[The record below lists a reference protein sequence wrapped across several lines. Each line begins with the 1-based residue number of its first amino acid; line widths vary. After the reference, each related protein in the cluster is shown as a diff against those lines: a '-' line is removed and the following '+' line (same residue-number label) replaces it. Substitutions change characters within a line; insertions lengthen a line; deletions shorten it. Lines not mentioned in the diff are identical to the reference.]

1 MVQKVP
7 AKVAAKAAG
16 KRKQAEEA
24 AAQGFD
30 DAERAILPGAEAQDA
45 QRRFGQPQNP
55 HDPPE
60 AHALGAAADGA
71 APSGGAGASA
81 GELAGGSRPARPEPG
96 AAPEPGAGLGSSSP
110 PAAKK
115 AKGKEAKG
123 GSRFKGVYVD
133 KAVASKWKASIRLE
147 HKEVHLGYYENEE
160 DAARAYDKASI
171 CAKGY
176 PKNLPLDAYDD
187 AELAAVRAHA
197 GDVEKLRAAMGIGRP
212 AKNARRGNAHRG
224 VCLEKKTGKWRAE
237 IQINGRKESLGYH
250 ADERDAVAAYD
261 RAAIVA
267 RGASGARTN
276 RPAEEYA
283 GEMASLLAFNGSFE
297 AYQATLQ
304 TKARRSNQYSST
316 FRGVRRHEHAQ
327 KRGAVS
333 VKWRAEITVD
343 GKKKALGYHASEREA
358 AAAYDAFAAT
368 LPGFNRA
375 WLNFPNGSV
384 PNETP
389 TERNADAQGGA
400 AAGAA
405 AGAAGADADGAPNDG
420 VRALDAAA
428 AAAEAP
434 SPRGGGGGVREK
446 SLGGTKGKKAAAAAA
461 AAAAEGRYAS
471 PPGASAPPERGYLA
485 SLEDE

>member
-30 DAERAILPGAEAQDA
+30 DAERAILPGAEAQNA
-45 QRRFGQPQNP
+45 QRRFGQAQNQ
-55 HDPPE
+55 HAPPE
-60 AHALGAAADGA
+60 ADAPGASADGA
-71 APSGGAGASA
+71 GPSGGAGASA
-81 GELAGGSRPARPEPG
+81 GEPAGGSRPARPEAG
-96 AAPEPGAGLGSSSP
+96 ATPEPGAGLASSSP

-171 CAKGY
+171 CAKGF
-176 PKNLPLDAYDD
+176 PKNLAIESYADS
-187 AELAAVRAHA
+187 ELAAVRACE
-197 GDVEKLRAAMGIGRP
+197 GDVEKLRAAMGIGRE
-212 AKNARRGNAHRG
+212 AKNASRSSKHRG
-224 VCLEKKTGKWRAE
+224 VCVEKKTGKWRAE

-250 ADERDAVAAYD
+250 SNEHDAVAAYD

-267 RGASGARTN
+267 RGALAARTN
-276 RPAEEYA
+276 RPVEEYE
-283 GEMASLLAFNGSFE
+283 GEMATLLAFEGSFE
-297 AYQATLQ
+297 RYQATLQ
-304 TKARRSNQYSST
+304 TKARRSNQYSSP

-333 VKWRAEITVD
+333 VKWRAEITVE
-343 GKKKALGYHASEREA
+343 GKKKSLGYHATEREA
-358 AAAYDAFAAT
+358 AAAYDAFART
-368 LPGFNRA
+368 LPGFNQA
-375 WLNFPNGSV
+375 WLNFPAGA
-384 PNETP
+384 PGPAGNER
-389 TERNADAQGGA
+389 TEAAGAASAGA

-405 AGAAGADADGAPNDG
+405 AAPGPDADAGGATEPAASPRAAGG
-420 VRALDAAA
+420 V
-428 AAAEAP
+428 
-434 SPRGGGGGVREK
+434 VREK

-461 AAAAEGRYAS
+461 AAAAEGRYAP
-471 PPGASAPPERGYLA
+471 PPGATAPPERGYLA

>member
-1 MVQKVP
+1 M
-7 AKVAAKAAG
+7 
-16 KRKQAEEA
+16 
-24 AAQGFD
+24 
-30 DAERAILPGAEAQDA
+30 
-45 QRRFGQPQNP
+45 
-55 HDPPE
+55 
-60 AHALGAAADGA
+60 
-71 APSGGAGASA
+71 
-81 GELAGGSRPARPEPG
+81 
-96 AAPEPGAGLGSSSP
+96 
-110 PAAKK
+110 
-115 AKGKEAKG
+115 
-123 GSRFKGVYVD
+123 D

-176 PKNLPLDAYDD
+176 PKNLPLSAYDET
-187 AELAAVRAHA
+187 ELAAVRAHA

-276 RPAEEYA
+276 RPAEEYE

-304 TKARRSNQYSST
+304 TKARRSNQYSSP

-343 GKKKALGYHASEREA
+343 GKKKALGYHASEKEA
-358 AAAYDAFAAT
+358 AAAYDAFAVT

-375 WLNFPNGSV
+375 WLNFPNGSG
-384 PNETP
+384 EQD
-389 TERNADAQGGA
+389 ADAQGGA

-405 AGAAGADADGAPNDG
+405 AGAAGAAGDAPRRRP
-420 VRALDAAA
+420 RADAAAA

-434 SPRGGGGGVREK
+434 SLRAGGGGVREK
-446 SLGGTKGKKAAAAAA
+446 SLGGTMGTKPAAAAA

>member
-7 AKVAAKAAG
+7 AKVAAKVAG

-45 QRRFGQPQNP
+45 QRRFGPPRNP

-71 APSGGAGASA
+71 APSGDAGASA
-81 GELAGGSRPARPEPG
+81 GELAGGSRPAHPEPG
-96 AAPEPGAGLGSSSP
+96 AAHLSPGAAPESSSP

-176 PKNLPLDAYDD
+176 PKNLPLNAYDET
-187 AELAAVRAHA
+187 ELAAVRAHA
-197 GDVEKLRAAMGIGRP
+197 GDVRSSPRGSSSRAKRDGATRTS
-212 AKNARRGNAHRG
+212 
-224 VCLEKKTGKWRAE
+224 VCLEKKPGKWRAE

-276 RPAEEYA
+276 RPAEEYE

-304 TKARRSNQYSST
+304 TKARRSNQYSSP

-343 GKKKALGYHASEREA
+343 GKKKALGYHASEKEA
-358 AAAYDAFAAT
+358 AAAYDAFAVT

-375 WLNFPNGSV
+375 WLNFPNGSG
-384 PNETP
+384 EQD
-389 TERNADAQGGA
+389 ADAQGARPRGPPR
-400 AAGAA
+400 GR
-405 AGAAGADADGAPNDG
+405 GAAGRAARRRPRADARRRRRRRRRR
-420 VRALDAAA
+420 RAGERCARNLWGD
-428 AAAEAP
+428 E
-434 SPRGGGGGVREK
+434 GQ
-446 SLGGTKGKKAAAAAA
+446 KAAAAAA
-461 AAAAEGRYAS
+461 AAPRRGGMRRPRGRPRRRNGDTS
-471 PPGASAPPERGYLA
+471 RRWRMSRRV
-485 SLEDE
+485 

>member
-45 QRRFGQPQNP
+45 QRRFGPPRNP

-71 APSGGAGASA
+71 APSGDAGASA
-81 GELAGGSRPARPEPG
+81 GELAGGSRPAHPEPG
-96 AAPEPGAGLGSSSP
+96 AAHLSPGAAPESSSP

-176 PKNLPLDAYDD
+176 PKNLPLNAYDET
-187 AELAAVRAHA
+187 ELAAVRAHA

-261 RAAIVA
+261 RAAIVV

-276 RPAEEYA
+276 RPAEEYE

-304 TKARRSNQYSST
+304 TKARRSNQYSSP

-343 GKKKALGYHASEREA
+343 GKKKALGYHASEKEA
-358 AAAYDAFAAT
+358 AAAYDAFAVT

-375 WLNFPNGSV
+375 WLNFPNGSG
-384 PNETP
+384 EQD
-389 TERNADAQGGA
+389 ADAQGGA

-405 AGAAGADADGAPNDG
+405 AGAAGAAGDAPRDG

-428 AAAEAP
+428 AAAAEAP
-434 SPRGGGGGVREK
+434 SLRAGGGGVREK

>member
-1 MVQKVP
+1 M
-7 AKVAAKAAG
+7 
-16 KRKQAEEA
+16 
-24 AAQGFD
+24 
-30 DAERAILPGAEAQDA
+30 
-45 QRRFGQPQNP
+45 
-55 HDPPE
+55 
-60 AHALGAAADGA
+60 
-71 APSGGAGASA
+71 
-81 GELAGGSRPARPEPG
+81 
-96 AAPEPGAGLGSSSP
+96 
-110 PAAKK
+110 
-115 AKGKEAKG
+115 
-123 GSRFKGVYVD
+123 D

-176 PKNLPLDAYDD
+176 PKNLPLNAYDET
-187 AELAAVRAHA
+187 ELAAVRAHA

-276 RPAEEYA
+276 RPAEEYE

-304 TKARRSNQYSST
+304 TKARRSNQYSSP

-343 GKKKALGYHASEREA
+343 GKKKALGYHASEKEA
-358 AAAYDAFAAT
+358 AAAYDAFAVT

-375 WLNFPNGSV
+375 WLNFPNGSG
-384 PNETP
+384 EQD
-389 TERNADAQGGA
+389 ADAQGGA

-405 AGAAGADADGAPNDG
+405 AGPPAPPG
-420 VRALDAAA
+420 TRRATASARSTRRRRRRRRRRRCAPAAA
-428 AAAEAP
+428 ACARNLWGGRRARKP
-434 SPRGGGGGVREK
+434 PRQLPRLPRRGGMRRPRGRPRRRNGDTSRRWRMSRRV
-446 SLGGTKGKKAAAAAA
+446 
-461 AAAAEGRYAS
+461 
-471 PPGASAPPERGYLA
+471 
-485 SLEDE
+485 

>member
-45 QRRFGQPQNP
+45 QRRFGPPRNP

-71 APSGGAGASA
+71 APSGDAGHPPASSRA
-81 GELAGGSRPARPEPG
+81 GPARLTPEPG
-96 AAPEPGAGLGSSSP
+96 AAPEPGAGPGSSSP

-176 PKNLPLDAYDD
+176 PKNLPLNAYD
-187 AELAAVRAHA
+187 ETEIAAVRAHA

-276 RPAEEYA
+276 RPAEEYE

-304 TKARRSNQYSST
+304 TKARRSNQYSSP

-343 GKKKALGYHASEREA
+343 GKKKALGYHASEKEA
-358 AAAYDAFAAT
+358 AAAYDAFAVT

-375 WLNFPNGSV
+375 WLNFPNGSG
-384 PNETP
+384 EQD
-389 TERNADAQGGA
+389 ADAQGGA
-400 AAGAA
+400 ARGRRGGRRRRRGRAARRRPRAG
-405 AGAAGADADGAPNDG
+405 
-420 VRALDAAA
+420 
-428 AAAEAP
+428 
-434 SPRGGGGGVREK
+434 RGGGGGGGGAVVARRRRRRAREISGGDEGQESRRGSCRGCRGGEVCVAPGGVRAAGTGIPRVA
-446 SLGGTKGKKAAAAAA
+446 GG
-461 AAAAEGRYAS
+461 
-471 PPGASAPPERGYLA
+471 
-485 SLEDE
+485 

>member
-1 MVQKVP
+1 
-7 AKVAAKAAG
+7 
-16 KRKQAEEA
+16 
-24 AAQGFD
+24 
-30 DAERAILPGAEAQDA
+30 
-45 QRRFGQPQNP
+45 
-55 HDPPE
+55 
-60 AHALGAAADGA
+60 
-71 APSGGAGASA
+71 
-81 GELAGGSRPARPEPG
+81 
-96 AAPEPGAGLGSSSP
+96 
-110 PAAKK
+110 
-115 AKGKEAKG
+115 
-123 GSRFKGVYVD
+123 VYVD

-276 RPAEEYA
+276 RPAEEYE

-304 TKARRSNQYSST
+304 TKARRSNQYSSP

-343 GKKKALGYHASEREA
+343 GKKKALGYHASEKEA

-375 WLNFPNGSV
+375 WLNFPNGF
-384 PNETP
+384 PNGSG
-389 TERNADAQGGA
+389 ERNADAQGGA

-434 SPRGGGGGVREK
+434 SPRGRRRRRAREISGGDEGQESRRGSCCGCRGGEVCVASGGVRAAGTGIPRVA
-446 SLGGTKGKKAAAAAA
+446 GG
-461 AAAAEGRYAS
+461 
-471 PPGASAPPERGYLA
+471 
-485 SLEDE
+485 

>member
-24 AAQGFD
+24 AGQVFD
-30 DAERAILPGAEAQDA
+30 EEERAIPPGAEAQNA
-45 QRRFGQPQNP
+45 QSRLGQPQNQ
-55 HDPPE
+55 HGPPE
-60 AHALGAAADGA
+60 AVAPSAAADGA
-71 APSGGAGASA
+71 APSGGADAFA
-81 GELAGGSRPARPEPG
+81 CEPAEGSRPARPEAG
-96 AAPEPGAGLGSSSP
+96 AASEPGAGLASSSP

-160 DAARAYDKASI
+160 EAARAYDKASI
-171 CAKGY
+171 CAKGF
-176 PKNLPLDAYDD
+176 PKNLHLHAYGD
-187 AELAAVRAHA
+187 AELAEVRACG
-197 GDVEKLRAAMGIGRP
+197 GDVEKLRVAMGIGRE
-212 AKNARRGNAHRG
+212 AKNARRGSTHRG
-224 VCLEKKTGKWRAE
+224 VCMEKKTGKWRAE

-250 ADERDAVAAYD
+250 VHERDAVAAYD

-267 RGASGARTN
+267 RGVSGARTN
-276 RPAEEYA
+276 RPVEEYE
-283 GEMASLLAFNGSFE
+283 GEMATLLAFEGSFE
-297 AYQATLQ
+297 RYQATLQ
-304 TKARRSNQYSST
+304 TKARRSNQYSSP

-343 GKKKALGYHASEREA
+343 GKKKSLGYHATEREA
-358 AAAYDAFAAT
+358 AAAYDAFAGT

-375 WLNFPNGSV
+375 WLNFPAGQ
-384 PNETP
+384 
-389 TERNADAQGGA
+389 RADHGGA
-400 AAGAA
+400 TGAGPASAVGAAGAA
-405 AGAAGADADGAPNDG
+405 AGAPEPDAGAARGG
-420 VRALDAAA
+420 
-428 AAAEAP
+428 AAEPAAV
-434 SPRGGGGGVREK
+434 SRASGGVREK

-461 AAAAEGRYAS
+461 AAAAEGRYAP

>member
-1 MVQKVP
+1 MRSVDSAHRGTRTTRRRRTRWAP
-7 AKVAAKAAG
+7 RRTA
-16 KRKQAEEA
+16 
-24 AAQGFD
+24 
-30 DAERAILPGAEAQDA
+30 LPLG
-45 QRRFGQPQNP
+45 RR
-55 HDPPE
+55 
-60 AHALGAAADGA
+60 
-71 APSGGAGASA
+71 GASA
-81 GELAGGSRPARPEPG
+81 GELAGGSRPAHPEPG
-96 AAPEPGAGLGSSSP
+96 AAHLSPGAAPESSSP

-176 PKNLPLDAYDD
+176 PKNPPLNAYDN
-187 AELAAVRAHA
+187 R
-197 GDVEKLRAAMGIGRP
+197 
-212 AKNARRGNAHRG
+212 ARRRARARGGRREASRGDGYRAPREERETGQRAPRCLSGEEDGQVARGDPDQRTQGEPRVPRRRARRRGGVRPRRHR
-224 VCLEKKTGKWRAE
+224 
-237 IQINGRKESLGYH
+237 
-250 ADERDAVAAYD
+250 
-261 RAAIVA
+261 A

-276 RPAEEYA
+276 RPAEEYE

-304 TKARRSNQYSST
+304 TKARRSNQYSSP

-343 GKKKALGYHASEREA
+343 GKKKALGYHASEKEA
-358 AAAYDAFAAT
+358 AAAYDAFAVT

-375 WLNFPNGSV
+375 WLNFPNGSG
-384 PNETP
+384 EQD
-389 TERNADAQGGA
+389 ADAQGGA
-400 AAGAA
+400 AAGPPRGRRRRRGRAA
-405 AGAAGADADGAPNDG
+405 RRRP
-420 VRALDAAA
+420 RARRSAA

-434 SPRGGGGGVREK
+434 SLRAGGGGVREK

-461 AAAAEGRYAS
+461 AAAAEGGMRR
-471 PPGASAPPERGYLA
+471 PRGRPRRRNGDT
-485 SLEDE
+485 SRRWRMSRRV

>member
-45 QRRFGQPQNP
+45 QRRFGPPQNP

-71 APSGGAGASA
+71 APSGDAGAST

-176 PKNLPLDAYDD
+176 PKNLPLSAYDET
-187 AELAAVRAHA
+187 ELAAVRAHA

-276 RPAEEYA
+276 RPAEEYE

-304 TKARRSNQYSST
+304 TKARRSNQYSSP

-343 GKKKALGYHASEREA
+343 GKKKALGYHASEKEA
-358 AAAYDAFAAT
+358 AAAYDAFAVT

-375 WLNFPNGSV
+375 WLNFPNGSG
-384 PNETP
+384 EQD
-389 TERNADAQGGA
+389 ADAQGGA

-405 AGAAGADADGAPNDG
+405 AGAAGAAGDAPRDG

-428 AAAEAP
+428 AAAAEAP
-434 SPRGGGGGVREK
+434 SSRAGGGGVREK

-471 PPGASAPPERGYLA
+471 PLGASAPPERGYLA